1 MKFYLGL
8 KENVLFVRY
17 LEEIEEFINNKEVE
31 WNEEQREEKVLLR
44 VLKRELVRGI
54 SAIVSGFLFISLCK
68 WLVMILYNFII
79 FGG

>member
-31 WNEEQREEKVLLR
+31 WNEQQRERKGTVT
-44 VLKRELVRGI
+44 GT
-54 SAIVSGFLFISLCK
+54 
-68 WLVMILYNFII
+68 
-79 FGG
+79 